1 VQQIL
6 EIRFH
11 GRAGQGAKTAAQI
24 LAEAAM
30 EAGYHVQAFPD
41 YGAAREGAPIT
52 VFVRLSKDP
61 LKHFTIV
68 ESPDVVVVVDST
80 LLKLVN
86 VTDGMHDKS
95 ILVTNSF
102 NCPVNLTH
110 DVKARFHGRVFHV
123 DATKIALETLG
134 KNITNTPIIGAVI
147 KATGLLSY
155 DSVKNRFIEHNKH
168 KFTQAMLDSNIKAMD
183 RGFAEAEEC

>member
-1 VQQIL
+1 MQQIF

-30 EAGYHVQAFPD
+30 EAGYHIQAFPD

-52 VFVRLSKDP
+52 VYVRLSKEP
-61 LKHFTIV
+61 LKHYTIV
-68 ESPDVVVVVDST
+68 ESPDIVVVVDAT
-80 LLKLVN
+80 LLKLVD
-86 VTDGMHDKS
+86 VTQGMHEKS
-95 ILVTNSF
+95 VLITNNF
-102 NCPVNLTH
+102 NCPL
-110 DVKARFHGRVFHV
+110 DLSREVKTRFHGRVWHV
-123 DATKIALETLG
+123 DATTIALACFG

-168 KFTQAMLDSNIKAMD
+168 KFSPAVLESNIKAMD
-183 RGFAEAEEC
+183 RGYAEVEEC